1 MDIVQ
6 LRTVIEIYNAGSVSK
21 ASLRLNKS
29 QSFISRYLAAFEKTC
44 GGQIFHRNG
53 RGLEPTDLG
62 KRLLPEIES
71 IIVAMERM
79 VGCGAIPDAAPA
91 GEVKVFIS
99 HALCNDFV
107 PFLFRA
113 VQKDYPHVRLQFTE
127 GYSEEIVRALDDGDT
142 DVGVFLRNGAH
153 LAPGDEPICKFD
165 TYLVGLKGD
174 QFLNRPEILFSDLAE
189 IPLLL
194 PSKPSMTRTL
204 IGDLA
209 QSRGIPLNIVA
220 EVNTHGCTRS
230 LFDSGAG
237 YITAPIARGS
247 AIKAS
252 FISKRLNAGHLQVS
266 RICDPD
272 LERTLVVTGA
282 QNKSETVGFVK
293 KAAVEVLRELADQ
306 IQ

>member
-29 QSFISRYLAAFEKTC
+29 QSYISRYLAAFEKTC

-71 IIVAMERM
+71 IISAMERM
-79 VGCGAIPDAAPA
+79 VGCGSIPDAAPA
-91 GEVKVFIS
+91 GDVKVFVS
-99 HALCNDFV
+99 HAVCNDFV
-107 PFLFRA
+107 PALFGA
-113 VQKDYPHVRLQFTE
+113 VQKEFPFVRLQFTE
-127 GYSEEIVRALDDGDT
+127 GYSEEIVSSLENGST
-142 DVGVFLRNGAH
+142 DIGIFLRNGAS

-165 TYLVGLKGD
+165 TYLVGFKGD
-174 QFLNRPEILFSDLAE
+174 PVLNRPEILFSDLAE
-189 IPLLL
+189 LPLLL

-209 QSRGIPLNIVA
+209 ESRGIPLNIVA

-237 YITAPIARGS
+237 YVTAPVARGS

-252 FISKRLNAGHLQVS
+252 FISKRLKTGNLQVA

-272 LERTLVVTGA
+272 LDRTLVVA
-282 QNKSETVGFVK
+282 ASPKKPERVDLIK
-293 KAAVEVLRELADQ
+293 KAAVDILRELADQ
-306 IQ
+306 VH